1 MRQAHFNG
9 KGTLST
15 VVAGKE
21 EVRSTRDSEFT
32 DVSPELDGSTAAND
46 LVYIAGTVAS
56 AISGST
62 KASIRT
68 EQLQCAHL

>member
-1 MRQAHFNG
+1 MKQGLLNG

-32 DVSPELDGSTAAND
+32 DVSLEFDGSTAAND

-56 AISGST
+56 AMSG
-62 KASIRT
+62 ININ
-68 EQLQCAHL
+68 LD

>member
-1 MRQAHFNG
+1 MKQGLLIG

-32 DVSPELDGSTAAND
+32 DVSLEFDGSTAAND

-56 AISGST
+56 AMSG
-62 KASIRT
+62 ININ
-68 EQLQCAHL
+68 LD

>member
-1 MRQAHFNG
+1 MKQGLLIG

-15 VVAGKE
+15 VVADKE

-32 DVSPELDGSTAAND
+32 DVSLEFDGSTAAND

-56 AISGST
+56 AMSG
-62 KASIRT
+62 ININ
-68 EQLQCAHL
+68 LD

>member
-1 MRQAHFNG
+1 MRQAHFDG

-56 AISGST
+56 AISGINT
-62 KASIRT
+62 GHD
-68 EQLQCAHL
+68 QN